1 MRHVPVAA
9 EKLFWNEV
17 RNRKLGG
24 FKFKRQYL
32 IGRYIVD
39 FICVEKKL
47 IVELDGALHA
57 HRPAYDMERDE
68 FLEGQGYQVMRFR
81 NEEFAGDIALVM
93 ITIRNALETPSPCPL
108 PR

>member
-1 MRHVPVAA
+1 
-9 EKLFWNEV
+9 
-17 RNRKLGG
+17 
-24 FKFKRQYL
+24 
-32 IGRYIVD
+32 
-39 FICVEKKL
+39 
-47 IVELDGALHA
+47 
-57 HRPAYDMERDE
+57 MERDE